1 MVRSDPAERRTLG
14 PNPSPNLYGDPAYNT
29 RVSTQSTTVD
39 VQPADSPRGTDPAP
53 TPLEAIADP
62 VARQAVER
70 MRRVSPQAD
79 PTRFLPDVPPQRIPR
94 HVAIIMD
101 GNGRW
106 ATSRGFPRI
115 FGHRN
120 GAAAVRRTI
129 EEAGLL
135 GIEFLTL
142 YSFSSENWK
151 RPADEVRE
159 LMGLY
164 LQYMSG
170 EREALV
176 RENIRLVQI
185 GRRDGLPPE
194 ALAALDETIRATS
207 VCTGPTL
214 CLAVNYGARAEIVD
228 AVRTIAAKAR
238 RGELEPGAI
247 DETTI
252 SSHLYTAGLPD
263 PDLLVRTAGEMR
275 VSNYLLWQISYA
287 ELWVTDVLWPDFGA
301 DELRQAV
308 RAYATRRRRFG
319 ALDDQCDASA

>member
-1 MVRSDPAERRTLG
+1 VT
-14 PNPSPNLYGDPAYNT
+14 
-29 RVSTQSTTVD
+29 TQSTTVD
-39 VQPADSPRGTDPAP
+39 DPAAAHGTTVP
-53 TPLEAIADP
+53 ALTPLGSIADP
-62 VARQAVER
+62 VARQTVER

-79 PTRFLPDVPPQRIPR
+79 PPRLLPDVPPQRIPR

-129 EEAGLL
+129 EEAGRL
-135 GIEFLTL
+135 GIEVLTL

-194 ALAALDETIRATS
+194 ALAALDETVRATS
-207 VCTGPTL
+207 TCTGPTL

-228 AVRTIAAKAR
+228 AVRAIASKAR
-238 RGELEPGAI
+238 SGEVKPDEI
-247 DETTI
+247 DESTI

-263 PDLLVRTAGEMR
+263 PDLLIRTAGEMR

-301 DELRQAV
+301 NELRQAV
-308 RAYATRRRRFG
+308 RAYAARRRRFG
-319 ALDDQCDASA
+319 ALDGQGNTPA